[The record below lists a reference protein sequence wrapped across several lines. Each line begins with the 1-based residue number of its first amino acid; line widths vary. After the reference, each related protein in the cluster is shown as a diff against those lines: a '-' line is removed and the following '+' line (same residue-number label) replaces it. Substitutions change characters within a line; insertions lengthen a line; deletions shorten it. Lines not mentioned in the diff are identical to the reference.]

1 MPHFPKRIWNKAS
14 VFIKNV
20 NLSGIYLIADLRGE
34 FLPNMFNFSDWFLV
48 SGIVR
53 GAGIYVCLHFQNTL
67 LYNMISLIRNMVLW
81 DKIVEHNQKKK
92 KKRFKKADSDLTK
105 SDAML

>member
-1 MPHFPKRIWNKAS
+1 MSHFPKRIWNKAS

-20 NLSGIYLIADLRGE
+20 NLSGIYLISDLWGE

-48 SGIVR
+48 SGLVR
-53 GAGIYVCLHFQNTL
+53 GAGIYVYLYFQNIL

-81 DKIVEHNQKKK
+81 DKTVEHNRKTKS
-92 KKRFKKADSDLTK
+92 FKKADSDLTK
-105 SDAML
+105 SEAML